1 MALDGYVSALA
12 ADWEAGCC
20 TTDARLV
27 AALLRRDQRTLEA
40 ALASHTASQLAAVQ
54 QPLLLYH
61 AAALADWPEAVTALA
76 AAGVPPS
83 AADALV
89 HVKRGS
95 QLAGTLVHASIYQSE
110 QASSHYNAAARLSS
124 HYSALGMAAAMGHLQ
139 ASSTSV
145 GAGRLTPRATFWN
158 VQAG

>member
-12 ADWEAGCC
+12 ADCEAGCC

-27 AALLRRDQRTLEA
+27 AALLRRDKRRLDT

-54 QPLLLYH
+54 QPLPLYH

-89 HVKRGS
+89 HLKPGS
-95 QLAGTLVHASIYQSE
+95 QLAGTLAHASIYQSE
-110 QASSHYNAAARLSS
+110 
-124 HYSALGMAAAMGHLQ
+124 
-139 ASSTSV
+139 
-145 GAGRLTPRATFWN
+145 
-158 VQAG
+158 